1 MPEIEETHLPGLGV
15 RYEFRTSRGTRL
27 GIVHHRTG
35 RRELVVYHPEDPD
48 SARDVIALDPDDSAT
63 LAEMLGAS
71 RVSEQLDRLQT
82 VEGLAIDWLPVPTD
96 SPFAGRTIGDTQARS
111 RTGTS
116 IVAVIRGDKAVPAP
130 GPEFGLEA
138 GDTLLVVGTARG
150 IEELSVILRSG

>member
-1 MPEIEETHLPGLGV
+1 VAEIEETHLPGLGV

-35 RRELVVYHPEDPD
+35 RRELVVYHQDDPD
-48 SARDVIALDPDDSAT
+48 TSRDVIALDPDDSAT
-63 LAEMLGAS
+63 LAEMLGTS
-71 RVSEQLDRLQT
+71 RVAEHLDRLQQ
-82 VEGLAIDWLPVPTD
+82 VEGLAIDWLPLSGI
-96 SPFAGRTIGDTQARS
+96 SPYAGRTIGDTQARS

-130 GPEFGLEA
+130 GPDFQLEA